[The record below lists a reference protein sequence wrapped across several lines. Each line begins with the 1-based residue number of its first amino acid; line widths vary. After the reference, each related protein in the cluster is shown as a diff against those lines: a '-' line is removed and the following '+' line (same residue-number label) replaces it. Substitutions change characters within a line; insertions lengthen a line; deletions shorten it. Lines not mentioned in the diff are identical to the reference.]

1 MSVNWK
7 VFEEVCLGRTRGP
20 KREIERERKWEG
32 RHKLQCVLMC

>member
-20 KREIERERKWEG
+20 KREIEREEMG
-32 RHKLQCVLMC
+32 GET